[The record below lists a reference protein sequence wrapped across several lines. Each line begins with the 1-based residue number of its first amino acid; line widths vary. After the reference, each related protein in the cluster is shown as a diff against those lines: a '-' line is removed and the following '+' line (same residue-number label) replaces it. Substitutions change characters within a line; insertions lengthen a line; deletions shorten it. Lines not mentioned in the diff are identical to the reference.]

1 MALCVERRQWPKA
14 LEEMLTNLNFGKQQL
29 QCAKSRKQEERL
41 GVESERFGVS
51 YVKSRY

>member
-29 QCAKSRKQEERL
+29 LCAKSWKQEERL
-41 GVESERFGVS
+41 GMESERFGVF
-51 YVKSRY
+51 YFKSRR